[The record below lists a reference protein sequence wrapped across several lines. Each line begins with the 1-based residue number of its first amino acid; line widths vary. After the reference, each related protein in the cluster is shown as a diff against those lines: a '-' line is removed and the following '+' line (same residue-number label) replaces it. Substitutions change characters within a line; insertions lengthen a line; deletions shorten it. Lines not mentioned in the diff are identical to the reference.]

1 MYLSTV
7 DKPATGP
14 AAAGSRRSRI
24 AVTVLA
30 LGTVSLITDI
40 SSEMVTAILPLYL
53 MLGLHLG
60 PLGYGVV
67 DGLYTGATALL
78 RVAGGYLAD
87 RIRRRKVVALAGYG
101 ISAVAKLGLLAA
113 GSSVPLLS
121 GVIVADRAGKGLR
134 TAPRDALI
142 TLSTP
147 PDRLGR
153 AFGVHRAMDSVGA
166 FLGPLAAVAV
176 LGASAQSFDA
186 VFVTSFC
193 VAALGVFVLAT
204 FVPDHRGPAWLAPT
218 PSDGQSPPREAQ
230 GDRGGDEH
238 RAAGAAETTA
248 SRTAT
253 VASTTHQHGATT
265 ADRSAATT
273 AEQHAATTASRTA
286 TVASTTHQHGATTAD
301 RSAATTAEQHAA
313 TTASRAAT
321 VATDQH
327 GTVTAH
333 RPAATTAPG
342 FSAAAGRPPVDGTPP
357 CAAGPHAAGHA
368 EHAGACLFAAPP
380 SPPSPPPT
388 GAVVGPRDGDP
399 IPRDAHDDRG
409 GNGPRNDHATAII
422 DPGSVAARGW
432 TDDHSPSKN
441 HHLQDVDRTPGGD
454 GTRSAA
460 DRHAGDRARA
470 TSGHDDSSGNAD
482 GNVGGNGKPAKGVSV
497 RAADRSL
504 NGDGTR
510 AADETH
516 TGDQAR
522 ATSGHDDSGVNG
534 NERVGGNGKPAKGV
548 SVRAAAALLQ
558 RRDFRLVVLAATVMG
573 LATIGDGFVY
583 LVLQRQH
590 DVAAGWFPLLA
601 VGTNLAYLLLAVPLG
616 QLADR
621 VGRAKVYLGGF
632 GALILV
638 YLLLG
643 AGLSGT
649 PALWVTVGL
658 YGTFYAATDGVLMA
672 VAGPLLPAA
681 LKTTGIALVQSGQSL
696 AYLGSSVLFG
706 LAWQLWGA
714 GPALLAASVVA
725 LAALLLVATIL
736 LRGTTKH
743 A

>member
-1 MYLSTV
+1 M
-7 DKPATGP
+7 DKPATTP
-14 AAAGSRRSRI
+14 AAGSRRSRI

-30 LGTVSLITDI
+30 LGTVSLITDV

-121 GVIVADRAGKGLR
+121 AVIVADRAGKGLR

-166 FLGPLAAVAV
+166 FLGPLVAVAV

-204 FVPDHRGPAWLAPT
+204 FVPDHRGPAWLAPS
-218 PSDGQSPPREAQ
+218 PALLSPPDPPAASTSNDQTHKPIPATAHAATSANRATATAADRHEA
-230 GDRGGDEH
+230 
-238 RAAGAAETTA
+238 ATT
-248 SRTAT
+248 SRTAAT
-253 VASTTHQHGATT
+253 ATGQHVA
-265 ADRSAATT
+265 AA
-273 AEQHAATTASRTA
+273 ASR
-286 TVASTTHQHGATTAD
+286 
-301 RSAATTAEQHAA
+301 
-313 TTASRAAT
+313 RA
-321 VATDQH
+321 
-327 GTVTAH
+327 TVTA
-333 RPAATTAPG
+333 PPST
-342 FSAAAGRPPVDGTPP
+342 AAAGHAPFDGSPT
-357 CAAGPHAAGHA
+357 CAAGSHAAGHA

-380 SPPSPPPT
+380 SPPSPPPSD
-388 GAVVGPRDGDP
+388 AVVGPRDGGP
-399 IPRDAHDDRG
+399 PRAVAEG
-409 GNGPRNDHATAII
+409 G
-422 DPGSVAARGW
+422 
-432 TDDHSPSKN
+432 
-441 HHLQDVDRTPGGD
+441 RTPDGEKNLGGATSNGATD
-454 GTRSAA
+454 N
-460 DRHAGDRARA
+460 RA
-470 TSGHDDSSGNAD
+470 TDN
-482 GNVGGNGKPAKGVSV
+482 
-497 RAADRSL
+497 RAAGKD
-504 NGDGTR
+504 
-510 AADETH
+510 AA
-516 TGDQAR
+516 
-522 ATSGHDDSGVNG
+522 
-534 NERVGGNGKPAKGV
+534 GKGAAGKGAKGV
-548 SVRAAAALLQ
+548 SVRAAAALL
-558 RRDFRLVVLAATVMG
+558 RRKDFRLVVLAATVMG

-590 DVAAGWFPLLA
+590 DLAAGWFPLLA

-616 QLADR
+616 HLADR

-632 GALILV
+632 SALVAV

-643 AGLSGT
+643 AGLGGAA
-649 PALWVTVGL
+649 ALWVTVGL

-706 LAWQLWGA
+706 LAWQLWGP
-714 GPALLAASVVA
+714 GPALLAAAVVA
-725 LAALLLVATIL
+725 VAALLLVASIL